1 MTNEE
6 LVALIQAGVD
16 VQENMGQLYQ
26 QNRNFIVGIAL
37 PYSKSCDLD
46 DLMQEAYFG
55 LEKAVQRFE
64 PDRDVLFISYA
75 GIWIRN
81 VIQRYCQNNGNLK
94 RVPVHVVV
102 RISKYQRFRDDYRMT
117 VGEEPS
123 DNQYCAFLGIK
134 KPQLKELRKFMV
146 EADTISFESVAPGT
160 DDLTLGESIPDD
172 FDLEGSVV
180 DTLSEEYAGNL
191 IEEAVSALPDARAG
205 EVIRKC
211 FWENKPLHE
220 VGEQLDIS
228 RERVRQIQY
237 KALKRLKIDRRIKEA
252 AEIYGYGSGQ
262 AYHWGVGRWKDTGYS
277 STEFLA
283 IKRIETSDR
292 LKQHLEDT
300 CELNTAIPIIAD
312 GVRNRNDG
320 YTPSGIRKLEELNRE
335 IDQLIQNRLAE
346 RKRIAANG

>member
-1 MTNEE
+1 MN
-6 LVALIQAGVD
+6 L
-16 VQENMGQLYQ
+16 
-26 QNRNFIVGIAL
+26 L
-37 PYSKSCDLD
+37 P
-46 DLMQEAYFG
+46 
-55 LEKAVQRFE
+55 
-64 PDRDVLFISYA
+64 
-75 GIWIRN
+75 
-81 VIQRYCQNNGNLK
+81 
-94 RVPVHVVV
+94 
-102 RISKYQRFRDDYRMT
+102 
-117 VGEEPS
+117 
-123 DNQYCAFLGIK
+123 
-134 KPQLKELRKFMV
+134 
-146 EADTISFESVAPGT
+146 PGT

-335 IDQLIQNRLAE
+335 MDQLIQNRLAE
-346 RKRIAANG
+346 RKRIVANG